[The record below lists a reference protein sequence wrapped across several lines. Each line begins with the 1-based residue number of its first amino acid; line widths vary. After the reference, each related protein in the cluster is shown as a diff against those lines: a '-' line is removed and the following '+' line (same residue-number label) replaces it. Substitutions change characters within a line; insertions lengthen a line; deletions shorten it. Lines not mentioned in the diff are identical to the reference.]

1 MKKKALRGEP
11 GIVTCSAL
19 KRSYRERL
27 RGPNVIFVFL
37 NGTREVID
45 SQLAALEP
53 PTPDENVLEVN
64 LAGTPAEEAA
74 QVLHALEGRISPQ
87 PGPPGGGQQDS

>member
-1 MKKKALRGEP
+1 MALGFIR
-11 GIVTCSAL
+11 
-19 KRSYRERL
+19 K
-27 RGPNVIFVFL
+27 VFSF
-37 NGTREVID
+37 GTREVIEARLTSRSHHFMPPALLE